1 MNPSPLLLV
10 RYGDLAMRLAKD
22 FKGVLSPHSNR
33 QGSRGSHWSLP
44 PPGFHKVNVD
54 GATYPDGSSFCI
66 GVIIRNSI
74 GHVTAALSKPL
85 PAHYSPEIV
94 EVLALENGVI
104 LAHEMNISRVIFELD
119 SLATVQ
125 FVVAMGSSGPLG
137 HIING
142 IRSSLLH
149 FCSWSLHHLKRDH
162 NRAAHELAQLAKSV
176 GFAQIWKGTSPLLP
190 HSILFPD
197 PT

>member
-1 MNPSPLLLV
+1 MHIIRN
-10 RYGDLAMRLAKD
+10 GTQKDLETLFVTVWYIWFNCNQVVHESLSTPPGQIWDSAMRLAKD
-22 FKGVLSPHSNR
+22 FKGVLSPHSNW
-33 QGSRGSHWSLP
+33 QGSRASHWSLP

-54 GATYPDGSSFCI
+54 GATYPDGSSSCI
-66 GVIIRNSI
+66 GVIIRDST
-74 GHVTAALSKPL
+74 GHITAALSKPQL
-85 PAHYSPEIV
+85 AHYSPEIV

-125 FVVAMGSSGPLG
+125 SVVAMESSGLLG

-149 FCSWSLHHLKRDH
+149 FCS
-162 NRAAHELAQLAKSV
+162 
-176 GFAQIWKGTSPLLP
+176 
-190 HSILFPD
+190 
-197 PT
+197 